1 MWASPSLPADA
12 AAPARPAPGST
23 AAFVRRAL
31 ATVRRRAP
39 ARYVEVA
46 ACLARAPGRY
56 AVGDERFTISGTDG
70 RTSVRAG
77 WRGPYRAVVETTPE
91 AVVAL
96 FDGAASLEEALATE
110 ELVVRADADALLDLS
125 SAVAVFAAEAVS
137 ATVYAR
143 QFEEYRSWAARA

>member
-1 MWASPSLPADA
+1 MPADT
-12 AAPARPAPGST
+12 AAPAGTAPGST
-23 AAFVRRAL
+23 AAFVRRTL

-39 ARYVEVA
+39 ERYGEVA

-56 AVGDERFTISGTDG
+56 AVGDERFTISATGG

-77 WRGPYRAVVETTPE
+77 WRGRYRAVVETTPA

-96 FDGAASLEEALATE
+96 FDGTASLEEALAAE

-137 ATVYAR
+137 APVYSR
-143 QFEEYRSWAARA
+143 QFEEYRSWAARS